1 MILHFPLTK
10 LTVLTTL
17 FTGLALADAFPASL
31 LAPNGVLTNQAVDVL
46 PDPPNPRYPV
56 KFTFGT
62 GGGFEATVAGFDTIL
77 WCVDAEEDIWFPTKY
92 STDIVQLSTVATNA
106 SDVRYGNVSGV
117 YSSTTNPTGWALDL
131 GASDNDAL
139 ARFEMAAYLVS
150 QYGNFPAGPSGND
163 AASIAMNKEIQT
175 AIWEITW
182 NNSVS
187 PGGGITYAAISS
199 AAPSGVPSATF
210 LPAVQNYINQ
220 AQACIDHP
228 ASCAFNPANYA
239 VVSGPLTSVTSGD
252 LASLGYQTYIVQLTP
267 EPTSI
272 ALLGVVGAWV
282 FFARRRLKKAS

>member
-1 MILHFPLTK
+1 MISHFTLTK

-17 FTGLALADAFPASL
+17 FTGLALADALPSNL
-31 LAPNGVLTNQAVDVL
+31 IPSDGVLKDTFVQVGSPSV
-46 PDPPNPRYPV
+46 NPQYPV
-56 KFTFGT
+56 TFGFGT
-62 GGGFEATVAGFDTIL
+62 GGGFEATIHSVNTVL

-92 STDIVQLSTVATNA
+92 YADIVSLPTVATN
-106 SDVRYGNVSGV
+106 SSYVRYGGVSGADWQL
-117 YSSTTNPTGWALDL
+117 NL
-131 GASDNDAL
+131 GPSDNNAL
-139 ARFEMAAYLVS
+139 SRFEMAAYLVS
-150 QYGNFPAGPSGND
+150 QYGNFPNGPSPND
-163 AASIAMNKEIQT
+163 TTNREIQT

-182 NNSVS
+182 NDSVIT
-187 PGGGITYAAISS
+187 PGGGITFNTIKGG
-199 AAPSGVPSATF
+199 APSGP
-210 LPAVQNYINQ
+210 VQTYITQ

-267 EPTSI
+267 EPASI